1 MLESQVSAIYLD
13 MVKYLHAIP
22 KRIHVPEAS
31 TEGEG
36 NIRFSYASANLSSSS
51 PSFDHGPGQ
60 ITFAARASLSE
71 PSIPASMK
79 NFATDGM
86 V

>member
-22 KRIHVPEAS
+22 KRTHMLEAS
-31 TEGEG
+31 VEAEG
-36 NIRFSYASANLSSSS
+36 NIRFSYTSANLSSSS
-51 PSFDHGPGQ
+51 PSFEHGPDP
-60 ITFAARASLSE
+60 ITFAARESLFGAS
-71 PSIPASMK
+71 K
-79 NFATDGM
+79 NFDTDGM